1 MTMGKRSPIV
11 GCRHIG
17 HRGVAAVEFA
27 LVAPLMFMLA
37 FGVYDLVAGTTQ
49 RRELGKGRIG
59 GEFVFV
65 PASADAA
72 EGEGWLMTYLND
84 LPSGTGELV
93 VLDAQ
98 DLSDVARVHLPRR
111 VPVGFHGNWIPD
123 SAVRD

>member
-1 MTMGKRSPIV
+1 MTTLGSTDLEV
-11 GCRHIG
+11 GGSVFKH
-17 HRGVAAVEFA
+17 
-27 LVAPLMFMLA
+27 
-37 FGVYDLVAGTTQ
+37 DLVAGTTQ